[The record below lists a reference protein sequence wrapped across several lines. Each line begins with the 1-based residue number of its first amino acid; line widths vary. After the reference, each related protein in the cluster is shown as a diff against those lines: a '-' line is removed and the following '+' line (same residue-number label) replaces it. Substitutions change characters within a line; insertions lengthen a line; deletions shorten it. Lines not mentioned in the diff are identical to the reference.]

1 MKRNNAGLR
10 RDGWATSVRTAAGAA
25 IAAIVLGLF
34 AVTPAASQSLS
45 AEQILRQAD
54 QSVYPDEFRMQ
65 GTLTT
70 KNSGRVE
77 TEMQMQVEY
86 KRKTGTRI
94 QLLSPP
100 RSRGIRFLQ
109 KGNDL
114 WMFNPRAG
122 TGQAIRLSPRAS
134 FQGSVFSNRDVGDPQ
149 YASDYNVTIAGTVTL
164 NHPELGEV
172 KALLLE
178 GTAKNERVAYSKVK
192 IWVRAED
199 HMMLQTEYYA
209 KSGLLFKRAVFTRV
223 KQMAGRVRPTL
234 MRMTS
239 MDAKNKESDLS
250 IDSLEANPNLSNAI
264 FTLSALTR

>member
-1 MKRNNAGLR
+1 MRINRSGR
-10 RDGWATSVRTAAGAA
+10 RKGSRGAA
-25 IAAIVLGLF
+25 ARMAICAAAAMVLGLS
-34 AVTPAASQSLS
+34 APLSVPAQTLS
-45 AEQILRQAD
+45 AQQILRQAD
-54 QSVYPDEFRMQ
+54 QSVYPDQFRMKA
-65 GTLTT
+65 TLTT
-70 KNSGRVE
+70 TRSGSVETKMQMRVE
-77 TEMQMQVEY
+77 YE
-86 KRKTGTRI
+86 RGTGTRI
-94 QLLSPP
+94 ELLSPP

-109 KGNDL
+109 KANDL

-149 YASDYNVTIAGTVTL
+149 YATDYDVKIVGTVTL
-164 NHPELGEV
+164 KHPDLGDV
-172 KALLLE
+172 KAILLE

-199 HMMLQTEYYA
+199 HLMLQAEYYA
-209 KSGLLFKRAVFTRV
+209 KSGLLFKRAVFGRLQ
-223 KQMAGRVRPTL
+223 QMAGRLRPTL

-250 IDSLEANPNLSNAI
+250 IESLEANPNLSNAI